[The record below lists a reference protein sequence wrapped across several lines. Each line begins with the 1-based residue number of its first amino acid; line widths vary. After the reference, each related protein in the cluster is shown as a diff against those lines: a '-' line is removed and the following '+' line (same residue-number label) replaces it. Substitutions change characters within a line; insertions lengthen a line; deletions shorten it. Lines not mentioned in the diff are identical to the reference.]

1 MTITTDATD
10 RDRLY
15 FSQQRALLTAVHHAW
30 ACATTFSVEL
40 RQRLDNLDELHESV
54 DFERASCNVQHRYSG
69 EPVPWMQQQFGP
81 AVGAVAAAAER
92 LQFAAVDLE
101 SAANDA
107 GNMHRLAHIAR
118 GHLALVAEAQR
129 VVESFRPGGQRAQVD
144 WRRVDAVVT
153 GIQRLEDLD
162 DAELRDELRHEVRA
176 HDQRQADLR
185 AAGLRRLV
193 VGGAAAPGLQ
203 RALRTMREFV
213 GDQPSQ
219 CASPSPI

>member
-1 MTITTDATD
+1 MTTTTDAAG

-15 FSQQRALLTAVHHAW
+15 FSQQRALITAVHHAW
-30 ACATTFSVEL
+30 ACTTTFSVEL
-40 RQRLDNLDELHESV
+40 RQRLDHLDELHESV
-54 DFERASCNVQHRYSG
+54 DLEQAGCNVQHRFSG

-129 VVESFRPGGQRAQVD
+129 VAESFRPGRERAQVD
-144 WRRVDAVVT
+144 WKRVDGVVA
-153 GIQRLEDLD
+153 GIQRLADLA
-162 DAELRDELRHEVRA
+162 DAELRDELRHELRTHEQQLVE
-176 HDQRQADLR
+176 LR
-185 AAGLRRLV
+185 AVRLV
-193 VGGAAAPGLQ
+193 KLADRLDGDPSLQ

-213 GDQPSQ
+213 DHW
-219 CASPSPI
+219 SPP

>member
-1 MTITTDATD
+1 MTTIIHATD

-15 FSQQRALLTAVHHAW
+15 FSQQRALITAVHHAW
-30 ACATTFSVEL
+30 ACTTTFSVEL
-40 RQRLDNLDELHESV
+40 RQRLDHLDELHESV
-54 DFERASCNVQHRYSG
+54 DLEQAGCNVQHRFSG

-129 VVESFRPGGQRAQVD
+129 VVESFRPGGERAQVD
-144 WRRVDAVVT
+144 WKCVYAICDGIERLEERQYSELHAEIRHDLDAHEQYRRDMIALGMGDYIAERVDA
-153 GIQRLEDLD
+153 DS
-162 DAELRDELRHEVRA
+162 A
-176 HDQRQADLR
+176 
-185 AAGLRRLV
+185 
-193 VGGAAAPGLQ
+193 LQ
-203 RALRTMREFV
+203 RMLRTMREFA
-213 GDQPSQ
+213 G
-219 CASPSPI
+219 

>member
-1 MTITTDATD
+1 MTTTTDATG

-40 RQRLDNLDELHESV
+40 RQRLDHLDELHESV
-54 DFERASCNVQHRYSG
+54 DLERAGCNVQHRFSG

-92 LQFAAVDLE
+92 LQFAAADLE

-129 VVESFRPGGQRAQVD
+129 VVESFRPGRERTQVD
-144 WRRVDAVVT
+144 WKRVDAVVA
-153 GIQRLEDLD
+153 GIESLEARDA
-162 DAELRDELRHEVRA
+162 AELSKELEADLRY
-176 HDQRQADLR
+176 HDQRLADLR
-185 AAGLRRLV
+185 ATGS
-193 VGGAAAPGLQ
+193 AAMADRTDTDPCIQ
-203 RALRTMREFV
+203 RALRTMREYVAEVATRRLPF
-213 GDQPSQ
+213 
-219 CASPSPI
+219 